1 MEIPSFT
8 FIFCICNKNY
18 YIIGNFPFPGVN
30 YILHDKY
37 LFQLF
42 NDMYMLLRYILS
54 SHYDIHLWNCCVIIS
69 FHGWSIFYGSWR
81 CNFVKK
87 KKPFGTKI
95 IMCLLISWHKR
106 GQWYLWKVN
115 CHGFL
120 WFHINVYVIFN
131 SHKFRRNSTIAYH
144 HNPSGCW
151 EPLLKLL
158 LITERQDQLTSK
170 QDKVLNRIKD
180 VYIKY
185 SEYGKF

>member
-8 FIFCICNKNY
+8 FLFCICNKSH

-42 NDMYMLLRYILS
+42 NDMYMLLSYILS

-87 KKPFGTKI
+87 KKKPFGTKI

-115 CHGFL
+115 HHGFL
-120 WFHINVYVIFN
+120 WFHINVDVILTHTSSVAIPPLPTTITLLAVESRFWN
-131 SHKFRRNSTIAYH
+131 S
-144 HNPSGCW
+144 CW
-151 EPLLKLL
+151 LQK
-158 LITERQDQLTSK
+158 
-170 QDKVLNRIKD
+170 
-180 VYIKY
+180 
-185 SEYGKF
+185 GKIS

>member
-1 MEIPSFT
+1 MVHED
-8 FIFCICNKNY
+8 
-18 YIIGNFPFPGVN
+18 II
-30 YILHDKY
+30 
-37 LFQLF
+37 
-42 NDMYMLLRYILS
+42 
-54 SHYDIHLWNCCVIIS
+54 LW
-69 FHGWSIFYGSWR
+69 R
-81 CNFVKK
+81 K

-115 CHGFL
+115 RHGFL

-144 HNPSGCW
+144 HNPSGSR

-185 SEYGKF
+185 SEHSWSFCPIWCIILSIKHYYSSYKN

>member
-8 FIFCICNKNY
+8 FIFVFVIKTTTSLEIFHSLVSITSCMINICFNY
-18 YIIGNFPFPGVN
+18 S
-30 YILHDKY
+30 
-37 LFQLF
+37 
-42 NDMYMLLRYILS
+42 MTYMLLRYILS
-54 SHYDIHLWNCCVIIS
+54 SHYDIHLWYCCVIIS
-69 FHGWSIFYGSWR
+69 FHWWSIFYGSWR

-115 CHGFL
+115 HHGFW

-158 LITERQDQLTSK
+158 LITERQDLLTSK
-170 QDKVLNRIKD
+170 QDKVLNRIQD